1 MRRYLK
7 ALLLCGTALVTAPA
21 LAQSPTETPPSAPSV
36 LEQQEQLTR
45 DLSIIRARV
54 DRLDLELKEAEL
66 KKKLKALRE
75 GGEPF
80 MPLVPPAANASGV
93 HAPAFRPMAPA
104 ATAAATGPVV
114 DSLRGREGE
123 YRATI
128 QLGNGT
134 YVNAVKGQT
143 LPGGLHVIAVSADGV
158 RVSPKPDGKD
168 AYNLPFASPSTGT
181 AVMPVTSARLPAT
194 FTPPALPAIPAINI
208 EPPPAA
214 ANKPA
219 GTPPA
224 PRNAPI
230 PLR

>member
-1 MRRYLK
+1 MRRYLS
-7 ALLLCGTALVTAPA
+7 ALLLSSTALITAPA
-21 LAQSPTETPPSAPSV
+21 LAQSPTETQPNAPSV

-75 GGEPF
+75 GGDPF
-80 MPLVPPAANASGV
+80 MPLAPPAPTSGV
-93 HAPAFRPMAPA
+93 QAPAFRPMAPT
-104 ATAAATGPVV
+104 ATAPQTSPVV

-134 YVNAVKGQT
+134 YVNAVKGQV
-143 LPGGLHVIAVSADGV
+143 LPGGLHVLSVSADGV

-168 AYNLPFASPSTGT
+168 AYNLPFASPSTGN
-181 AVMPVTSARLPAT
+181 AIIPVTSARLPAP
-194 FTPPALPAIPAINI
+194 FAPPALPAIPTINI

-219 GTPPA
+219 GAQPA
-224 PRNAPI
+224 RNAPI